1 MLRKLPLDLSTFSE
15 LRLSN
20 YVYVDKTEHMYNMIT
35 GGRRFFLSRPRRFGK
50 SLLVST
56 LKEILSGNKELFN
69 DLWIAKSDYQ
79 WQEHGVIN
87 LDFSV
92 MAGKN
97 SKELEDE
104 LCHMLIAIAKQY
116 QITITNEPNASD
128 LILTKLVK
136 ALHNRFGRVAILV
149 DEYDKPIVRTL
160 ENPESAEKIND
171 AIQQFFAIIKSLDAE
186 VNFVFITGVRS
197 IIKSPFFAGMNN
209 LQILSLN
216 KQYDAICG
224 YTDQEISENFND
236 YINTWACEKNM
247 SHETI
252 HNQIRTWYGGY
263 HFGEQTISVYNPFSV
278 MNALK
283 IQNFKEFLFGSE
295 CPTFLIKTLEKQQYA
310 ISNLEK
316 LNINENSLEIFDI
329 NATPLLALMFQTGYL
344 TIKDYNAERALYTL
358 DYPNHE
364 TYITTKQL
372 IPYIKTRMVENAC
385 PP

>member
-56 LKEILSGNKELFN
+56 LKEILSGNKNLFN

-87 LDFSV
+87 LDFSLIK
-92 MAGKN
+92 ADDISTFKN
-97 SKELEDE
+97 RLHDALLDVATS
-104 LCHMLIAIAKQY
+104 Y
-116 QITITNEPNASD
+116 QINITSEANAPD
-128 LILTKLVK
+128 LVLKKLVA
-136 ALHNRFGRVAILV
+136 ALYDRFGRVAILI
-149 DEYDKPIVRTL
+149 DEYDSPIVRNL
-160 ENPESAEKIND
+160 ENTELAEKIND
-171 AIQQFFAIIKSLDAE
+171 VIQQFFAIIKSLDAK
-186 VNFVFITGVRS
+186 VNFAFITGVRS

-216 KQYDAICG
+216 ERYDTICG
-224 YTDQEISENFND
+224 YTDTEVDLYFKD
-236 YINTWACEKNM
+236 YIDAWAQKNKVPY
-247 SHETI
+247 T
-252 HNQIRTWYGGY
+252 QIREEVKTWYGGY
-263 HFGEQTISVYNPFSV
+263 HFGEQTISVYNPFSI

-283 IQNFKEFLFGSE
+283 IQNFKEFLFESE
-295 CPTFLIKTLEKQQYA
+295 YPIFLIKTLEKQQYA

-329 NATPLLALMFQTGYL
+329 NTTPLLALMFQTGYL
-344 TIKDYNAERALYTL
+344 TIKDYNAERSLYTL
-358 DYPNHE
+358 DYPNYEIH
-364 TYITTKQL
+364 IAIKQL
-372 IPYIKTRMVENAC
+372 IPHIKTRIIQNAC